1 MTTTHA
7 ESAAPDFWN
16 QRYASGETPWV
27 LEAVPQALEAFLCRT
42 KPGAVLVPGCG
53 KDHNVI
59 RAFVGAGFTTTA
71 IDFSPAAVAQAKAV
85 LSDLGDRLF
94 VADFFQH
101 DFGMSRF
108 DVIYERTFLCALP
121 PSMREQYAERVAELL
136 RPGGVLAGF
145 FFYGEE
151 DPDGPPF
158 PIARAKASKLFEK
171 SFRLHHSERVE
182 DSLPIFAGQEQWQEW
197 ERV

>member
-1 MTTTHA
+1 MTAVTG

-16 QRYASGETPWV
+16 ERYTSGDTPWA
-27 LEAVPQALEAFLCRT
+27 LEGIPQALDRLLCRT
-42 KPGAVLVPGCG
+42 KPGAVLIPGCG

-71 IDFSPAAVAQAKAV
+71 IDFSPAAVAQAKIA
-85 LSDLGDRLF
+85 LGDFGDRLI

-101 DFGMSRF
+101 DFGTSRF

-121 PSMREQYAERVAELL
+121 PSLRGQYAERVAELI
-136 RPGGVLAGF
+136 RPNGVLAGF

-151 DPDGPPF
+151 DPVGPPF
-158 PIARAKASKLFEK
+158 PLSPEQGNKLFER
-171 SFRLHHSERVE
+171 SFRLRYRERVE
-182 DSLPIFAGQEQWQEW
+182 DSLPIFDGREEWQEW

>member
-1 MTTTHA
+1 MTTKIT

-16 QRYASGETPWV
+16 GRYVSGETPW
-27 LEAVPQALEAFLCRT
+27 ALEGIPHALDAFLHRT
-42 KPGAVLVPGCG
+42 RPGMVLIPGCG

-59 RAFVGAGFTTTA
+59 RAFASARFVTTA
-71 IDFSPAAVAQAKAV
+71 LDFSATAVAQAKAAV
-85 LSDLGDRLF
+85 GDPGNRLI
-94 VADFFQH
+94 VADYFQH
-101 DFGMSRF
+101 DFGASRF

-121 PSMREQYAERVAELL
+121 PSMREQYAARAAELL

-158 PIARAKASKLFEK
+158 PLPREKAIRLFEK
-171 SFRLHHSERVE
+171 SFRLSHSEKVN
-182 DSLPIFAGQEQWQEW
+182 DSLPIFAGREEWQEW
-197 ERV
+197 ERR